1 MHIVLICASIIPAIH
16 YGGTER
22 IVQWL
27 AESFSRQGHKVSLIA
42 LPGSKLPGLTCI
54 PVTNAKQALQAIPK
68 DANVVHFH
76 GWEPRQELDV
86 PWLYT
91 LHGNTP
97 NIDALPAN
105 TVCISADHAHRH
117 ERRIFVYNGIAP
129 EEFEFR
135 SAKQDYLL
143 FFSKIRRRV
152 KGARRALT
160 LAAQVESPLV
170 MVGGYRTDLLKT
182 GGWWNSWRSG
192 VRVVGEAGG
201 EDKARWFSNAKAL
214 LFPIDWEEPFGLVL
228 MESLISG
235 TPVVATP
242 RGSVIELIPSHV
254 GGLFTKDF
262 EFEAALDH
270 ALSCKPQDCR
280 DWALSQFTVAHCAA
294 GYFNLYERLCDREN
308 VFRE

>member
-1 MHIVLICASIIPAIH
+1 MHIVLVCSSQIPAQH

-22 IVQWL
+22 VVQWL
-27 AESFSRQGHKVSLIA
+27 AQSFSRQGHQVSLIA
-42 LPGSKLPGLTCI
+42 LPGSQLSGLTCI
-54 PVTNAKQALQAIPK
+54 PATNAQQALLSIPK
-68 DANVVHFH
+68 DADVVHFH
-76 GWEPRQELDV
+76 GWEPSGEMSI

-91 LHGNTP
+91 LHGNTK
-97 NIDALPAN
+97 DVEALPAN
-105 TVCISADHAHRH
+105 TVCISADHARRH
-117 ERRIFVYNGIAP
+117 GRCVYVYNGIEP
-129 EEFEFR
+129 GEF
-135 SAKQDYLL
+135 KYQGIKKDYLL

-152 KGARRALT
+152 KGAQRALT

-192 VRVVGEAGG
+192 VQVVGEAGG
-201 EDKARWFSNAKAL
+201 EEKARWFSNAKAL

-242 RGSVIELIPSHV
+242 RGSVTELIPSHV
-254 GGLFTKDF
+254 GGLFTENF

-280 DWALSQFTVAHCAA
+280 DWVLSQFTVAHCAA
-294 GYFNLYERLCDREN
+294 GYFKLYERLCDGEN
-308 VFRE
+308 LFRN

>member
-1 MHIVLICASIIPAIH
+1 MHIVLACPSKIPAVH

-27 AESFSRQGHKVSLIA
+27 AQSFSRQGHKVSLIA
-42 LPGSKLPGLTCI
+42 LPGSQLPGLTCI
-54 PVTNAKQALQAIPK
+54 PATNAQQAFLSIPQ
-68 DANVVHFH
+68 DADVVHFH
-76 GWEPRQELDV
+76 GWEPSRELSV

-91 LHGNTP
+91 LHGNTK
-97 NIDALPAN
+97 DVEALPAH
-105 TVCISADHAHRH
+105 TVCISADHAQRH
-117 ERRIFVYNGIAP
+117 GRDVYVYNGIEP
-129 EEFEFR
+129 GEFTFQCN
-135 SAKQDYLL
+135 KQDYLL

-152 KGARRALT
+152 KGAQRALT

-201 EDKARWFSNAKAL
+201 EEKARWFSNAKAL

-242 RGSVIELIPSHV
+242 RGSVTELIPSHV
-254 GGLFTKDF
+254 GGLFTENF

-280 DWALSQFTVAHCAA
+280 DWVLSQFTVAHCAA
-294 GYFNLYERLCDREN
+294 GYFKLYERLCDGEN
-308 VFRE
+308 VFRD